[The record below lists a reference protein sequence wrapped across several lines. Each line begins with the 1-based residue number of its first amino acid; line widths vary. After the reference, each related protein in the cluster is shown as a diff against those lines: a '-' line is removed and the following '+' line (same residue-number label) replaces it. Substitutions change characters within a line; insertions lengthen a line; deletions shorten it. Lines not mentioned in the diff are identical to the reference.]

1 MAEDGTLPEYSN
13 LTNSKYGGPLIC
25 IVSPVGSLGKAKE
38 VKDSPEIVVFYQMAG
53 IHHYFTLK
61 DCLLKN

>member
-1 MAEDGTLPEYSN
+1 MELSPNIQTFPIPNKAKPF
-13 LTNSKYGGPLIC
+13 IC
-25 IVSPVGSLGKAKE
+25 IVSPVGGLGKSKE